1 MTSLKEAME
10 YGIPFS
16 FIITF
21 ATFCDANDALLEK
34 SNWFLCLAWQ
44 CVRPVYCFASRK
56 QNSIWNLERYV
67 RNTSSL
73 DMDVFVEKKSLC
85 FPFGII
91 QTTRRTFCFNAF
103 E

>member
-1 MTSLKEAME
+1 MYVLAMISLKEAME

-44 CVRPVYCFASRK
+44 CTQEPVRLFLQCIIRITECCESDDEGKWSA
-56 QNSIWNLERYV
+56 
-67 RNTSSL
+67 
-73 DMDVFVEKKSLC
+73 VFHGFFQGAYGKH
-85 FPFGII
+85 IH
-91 QTTRRTFCFNAF
+91 R
-103 E
+103 